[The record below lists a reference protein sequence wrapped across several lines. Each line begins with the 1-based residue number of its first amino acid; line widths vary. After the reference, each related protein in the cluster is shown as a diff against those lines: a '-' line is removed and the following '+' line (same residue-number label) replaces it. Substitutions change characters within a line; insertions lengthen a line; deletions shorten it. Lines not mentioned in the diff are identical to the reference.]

1 MYDERHPMNI
11 SRITD
16 QALGLLLLA
25 TTVLVICNEWGV
37 ADFATPFKPLL
48 VVVLIAILAFKV
60 RASRQ
65 AFIAVAVVL
74 SAALALTQDDWFAI
88 VITGLNTAAFIGAFF
103 TALST
108 LRTVAQTSPAIQRA
122 GTFLAGQPPGRRYAA
137 LTVGGQ
143 AFSLLLSYGS
153 LQLLGGLALANAN
166 AEPDA
171 EIRRH
176 RTRRMLLAIQRAFV
190 STLAWSPL
198 SFAVAISTTVI
209 PQTSWAQIVLPGLV
223 TSAIFAGI
231 GWTLDRVIKP
241 KLTKAPVRIAV
252 QGTWA
257 TMLPLA
263 GLLAVLVIGVS
274 VLYEISG
281 VRIIGIVAAIV
292 PMIAVVWLL
301 IQYREERPVFHAVA
315 RIGSYA
321 RDELPGYRGELVL
334 LMMAG
339 YIGTVGSR
347 LLVPLLA
354 SAGLDI
360 SAVPPW
366 IILASFVW
374 IIPLAGQIGMNPI
387 LAVTLLAPLIPDAT
401 SLGVTPAAL
410 VVALTCG
417 WSLSGITSPFTATTL
432 IIGSF
437 GKVSALHVGLV
448 WNGVYAFI
456 CALALTGWVLIY
468 AFIV

>member
-1 MYDERHPMNI
+1 MNI
-11 SRITD
+11 TVMTD
-16 QALGLLLLA
+16 RAIGLILLA
-25 TTVLVICNEWGV
+25 TTILVICNEWGI
-37 ADFATPFKPLL
+37 ADAATPFKPAL
-48 VVVLIAILAFKV
+48 VVMLVTILAFKV
-60 RASRQ
+60 RASRK
-65 AFIAVAVVL
+65 AFILVAVVL
-74 SAALALTQDDWFAI
+74 TGALALSDAAWGDT

-122 GTFLAGQPPGRRYAA
+122 GAFLAGQPPGRRYGA

-153 LQLLGGLALANAN
+153 LQLLGGLALANAST
-166 AEPDA
+166 EPDA

-176 RTRRMLLAIQRAFV
+176 RTRRMLLAIQRAFI

-209 PQTSWAQIVLPGLV
+209 PQTSWAQVVVPGLV
-223 TSAIFAGI
+223 TSVILAGI
-231 GWTLDRVIKP
+231 GWTLDIAIKP
-241 KLTKAPVRIAV
+241 KLINAPLRREVE
-252 QGTWA
+252 GSWA
-257 TMLPLA
+257 TMLPLLA
-263 GLLAVLVIGVS
+263 LLGILVVGVS
-274 VLYEISG
+274 VLYTLSG
-281 VRIIGIVAAIV
+281 VRIIGIVAAVV
-292 PMIAVVWLL
+292 PAIAVVWLV
-301 IQYREERPVFHAVA
+301 IQNWGQAPFANTAR
-315 RIGSYA
+315 RIGTYA

-339 YIGTVGSR
+339 YIGTVGSK
-347 LLVPLLA
+347 LLVPMLA
-354 SAGLDI
+354 GAGVDL

-374 IIPLAGQIGMNPI
+374 IIPLTGQFGMNPI
-387 LAVTLLAPLIPDAT
+387 LSVTLLAPLIPDAA
-401 SLGVTPAAL
+401 SLGVTPTAL

-448 WNGVYAFI
+448 WNAFYAVC
-456 CALALTGWVLIY
+456 CAVVLTGWVLVY
-468 AFIV
+468 AFVI